1 MRASRLLGLWLIA
14 SSPAL
19 LAQAAGR
26 PEAQR
31 ESIHILGRAI
41 DEHGEP
47 IPQARVRWFPPEER
61 WTVARTLSE
70 PMARSDDSGRF
81 ELRTPPTD
89 MAHHPL
95 GGFALV
101 TAPGRMSARIRLGAA
116 PRAEMRDGALVHEFG
131 DILLEKGIVM
141 RGVVRDPDGKPV
153 PGAHVQTRDLLQELS
168 RAPFDLRAPDHVCAA
183 LSDADGRFELPGVA
197 TTGVSLVAAAEGYH
211 QTTLPFATTDAPLQL
226 VLRRGGHVEGIV
238 RDPAGRPCPSYLWI
252 QSEVGWVEN
261 DLLVTRDDGT
271 FRLNLPFPHRYRIL
285 ASPRQLQ
292 VQGVQ
297 WRSAVLDGPAKGVV
311 IQEKVTLAP
320 QRTLTV
326 NVVDAVNGAAV
337 LGIQGSLHWRT
348 RRQAT
353 ITSLEGLTMV
363 GLVVSP
369 EPGHI
374 QFPGPTEDEPE
385 TGSMTLVAPGYA
397 PTTLEV
403 TWTDAPPP
411 RVSAKLV
418 PESVIRGVVVDGTDG
433 SPVAGA
439 ILVRTP
445 AQAAAVFGLTPT
457 GVSPLV
463 FAKLLELPVTDAAGR
478 FRIGGLAAGRHELRV
493 LVQGHQ
499 RSDPLTVE
507 VAAAAERSDVELR
520 IPRGATFRGQF
531 VAAPAPVAWRV
542 MLRTQTG
549 AQDVLRDD
557 ARGRREMHALIGA
570 DGTFEIR
577 AIPPGPYDLEAVIPI
592 AGGRAGNIRAP
603 LLQMLVHERD
613 FEREF
618 DVAER
623 LWGTVRGRVVFEG
636 ATPPLHRLVLVVER
650 PDGGPGQRWGLA
662 AAHALGPDGA
672 FEIALGPGKH
682 RILLVDAA
690 TRLVLARQE
699 KVSVA
704 PRRVQELELRQTLAR
719 CLVQLEPARDGDP
732 IIAASLEVEIEALQD
747 HEYVM
752 GRSEWR
758 RGCSLAEGQREFE
771 LWLPAS
777 PCTLRVKSLA
787 DQFRADRDFTGP
799 PQPAAELTFTPK
811 PAELNRIKLTVPLPR
826 K

>member
-14 SSPAL
+14 ACPAL
-19 LAQAAGR
+19 LGQAAGN
-26 PEAQR
+26 PEAPT
-31 ESIHILGRAI
+31 EPVHILGRAI

-47 IPQARVRWFPPEER
+47 IPHARARWFPPDEAWR
-61 WTVARTLSE
+61 VARTLSE

-81 ELRTPPTD
+81 ALRVPPTD
-89 MAHHPL
+89 LAHHPL

-141 RGVVRDPDGKPV
+141 RGVVRDPEGKPV

-197 TTGVSLVAAAEGYH
+197 TTGVSLVAVAEGYH
-211 QTTLPFATTDAPLQL
+211 QTNLPFVTADVPLQL

-252 QSEVGWVEN
+252 QSEVGWLEN

-285 ASPRQLQ
+285 ASPRQQ
-292 VQGVQ
+292 HVQGLHWQ
-297 WRSAVLDGPAKGVV
+297 SAVLDGPAKGVV

-326 NVVDAVNGAAV
+326 DVVDAVSGAAV

-348 RRQAT
+348 REAAAFAE
-353 ITSLEGLTMV
+353 IEGLVMFD
-363 GLVVSP
+363 LVVSP
-369 EPGHI
+369 EPGRI
-374 QFPGPTEDEPE
+374 QFPGPNEDEPE

-397 PTTLEV
+397 PTKLEV

-439 ILVRTP
+439 IVVRT
-445 AQAAAVFGLTPT
+445 AEQADAVLSVGAT

-463 FAKLLELPVTDAAGR
+463 CAEFLDLPVTDAAGR
-478 FRIGGLAAGRHELRV
+478 FRIGGLAAGRYELRV
-493 LVQGHQ
+493 FAQGHR
-499 RSDPLTVE
+499 RSDALAVE
-507 VAAAAERSDVELR
+507 VGAAAERSDVELR
-520 IPRGATFRGQF
+520 IARGATFRGQF
-531 VAAPAPVAWRV
+531 VATPPPVGWRV
-542 MLRTQTG
+542 VLRAQPDP
-549 AQDVLRDD
+549 QDVLRGGI
-557 ARGRREMHALIGA
+557 RGSPEMHGLIAA
-570 DGTFEIR
+570 DGTFEFHG
-577 AIPPGPYDLEAVIPI
+577 IPPGPYDLEAVIPI

-603 LLQMLVHERD
+603 LLPLLVHERD

-623 LWGTVRGRVVFEG
+623 LWGTLRGRVVLEG
-636 ATPPLHRLVLVVER
+636 ATPPLQRLVLVVER
-650 PDGGPGQRWGLA
+650 PQGGVGQMWGLA
-662 AAHALGPDGA
+662 AAHALAPDGG
-672 FEIALGPGKH
+672 FEIPLGPGNH

-690 TRLVLARQE
+690 TRLVLACKE
-699 KVSVA
+699 KVTVA

-719 CLVQLEPARDGDP
+719 CIVQLEPVRDGDP
-732 IIAASLEVEIEALQD
+732 IIASSLEVEIEALQD

-771 LWLPAS
+771 LWVPAS
-777 PCTLRVKSLA
+777 PCTLRVSSLA
-787 DQFRADRDFTGP
+787 DQFRADRDFTAP
-799 PQPAAELTFTPK
+799 PEPAAELTFTPN
-811 PAELNRIKLTVPLPR
+811 PAEVNRIKLTVPLPP